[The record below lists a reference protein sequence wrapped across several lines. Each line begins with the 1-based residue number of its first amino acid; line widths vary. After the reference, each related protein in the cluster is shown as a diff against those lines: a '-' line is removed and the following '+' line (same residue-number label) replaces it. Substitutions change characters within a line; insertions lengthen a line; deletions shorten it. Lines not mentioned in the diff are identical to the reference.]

1 MYGIRKLIVSVG
13 VAALAITALGA
24 PAAAAD
30 TTGTLAIVN
39 GHPGQRVD
47 ICIGKKEQ
55 RSGVPYGSYYRKD
68 VIATGKRVVSF
79 YKRNDR
85 RTCGGTKLGAK
96 TLDIQPGDDVTIVLT
111 KGSPKV
117 VVFDNTS
124 PSFLGEIPPRG
135 APYPGIAIL
144 SWASAANF
152 DSNLLYTYWSPN
164 SEFPA
169 APAVNA
175 IWSKGDRYL
184 ASFPPDYFLRL
195 RATLPEAA
203 ETVAQR
209 TVYLK
214 ASRRYEWILVGSN
227 PANAR
232 FVLINRGVSG
242 PSA

>member
-1 MYGIRKLIVSVG
+1 MYGIRKLIASVG

-24 PAAAAD
+24 PATAAD
-30 TTGTLAIVN
+30 TAGTLAIVN

-55 RSGVPYGSYYRKD
+55 RSGAPYGSYYRKD
-68 VIATGKRVVSF
+68 VIGTGKRVVSF

-96 TLDIQPGDDVTIVLT
+96 VLDIQPGDDLTIVLT

-124 PSFLGEIPPRG
+124 PSYLGEIPPRG
-135 APYPGIAIL
+135 TPYPGIAIL

-152 DSNLLYTYWSPN
+152 DANLLYTYWSPN
-164 SEFPA
+164 AEFPA
-169 APAVNA
+169 GPAANPV
-175 IWSKGDRYL
+175 WSKGQRYL
-184 ASFPPDYFLRL
+184 ASFTPDYYLRL

-214 ASRRYEWILVGSN
+214 ASRRYEWVLVGTT